1 MLQLTKRTEYGLIA
15 MVHLASRAGE
25 FVSVREICEH
35 YPIPRRLV
43 AEVLKEL
50 GRAELVESHRGA
62 AGGYTLSRAPEQ
74 IALSE
79 VVAALEGAP
88 GLTSCQADWRDPRRD
103 GGHDARP
110 GGRAPARG
118 AECGVQPTCP
128 IRSPIHRI
136 REHLWGLMQRT
147 TLRSLTGSAPLAL
160 ESTHS

>member
-15 MVHLASRAGE
+15 MVHLAQRAGE

-62 AGGYTLSRAPEQ
+62 AGGYALSRAPEH

-88 GLTSCQADWRDPRRD
+88 SLTSCQGVDLHAV
-103 GGHDARP
+103 
-110 GGRAPARG
+110 
-118 AECGVQPTCP
+118 ECGVQPTCP
-128 IRSPIHRI
+128 IRSPIQRI

-160 ESTHS
+160 ESMHR

>member
-15 MVHLASRAGE
+15 MVHLAQRGGE

-62 AGGYTLSRAPEQ
+62 AGGYALSRAPEH

-79 VVAALEGAP
+79 VVAALEGEP
-88 GLTSCQADWRDPRRD
+88 GLTSCQGAELRALGQ
-103 GGHDARP
+103 GGQGHAV
-110 GGRAPARG
+110 
-118 AECGVQPTCP
+118 ECGVQPTCP

-136 REHLWGLMQRT
+136 REHLWDLMQRT

-160 ESTHS
+160 ESMHR

>member
-15 MVHLASRAGE
+15 MVHLASRSGE
-25 FVSVREICEH
+25 FVSVREICER
-35 YPIPRRLV
+35 YPIPRRLM

-50 GRAELVESHRGA
+50 GRAELVESQRGA
-62 AGGYTLSRAPEQ
+62 AGGYTLSRDPEH

-88 GLTSCQADWRDPRRD
+88 GLTSCQTPHL
-103 GGHDARP
+103 GGEGH
-110 GGRAPARG
+110 G

-147 TLRSLTGSAPLAL
+147 TLRSLVGSSPLVL
-160 ESTHS
+160 ESTR

>member
-25 FVSVREICEH
+25 VVSVREICEH

-62 AGGYTLSRAPEQ
+62 SGGYALTREPEH

-88 GLTSCQADWRDPRRD
+88 GLTSCQADWGDPRRD
-103 GGHDARP
+103 GGHA
-110 GGRAPARG
+110 
-118 AECGVQPTCP
+118 AECGVQATCP

-147 TLRSLTGSAPLAL
+147 TLRSLTSSAPLAL